1 MQNQVNQNKNLPKV
15 LVVSTN
21 AWRDN
26 TGINTLIE
34 FFKCWDANK
43 IAQIYTK
50 STLPCTSVCNK
61 FFRISENA
69 VMKSVINRRMVTG
82 STVHNDTQDNVSKA
96 AAEEQA
102 LYSKG
107 GALRKLLSYCRELV
121 WSLGK
126 WKTKALDSFIDDFDA
141 DVLFIPIYP
150 TIYMGRIQKYIIKK
164 TNKPVVS
171 YLADDNYTYKSISKN
186 PFALI
191 HRYVLR
197 KYVKYIVGHSSK
209 LMVIAPK
216 QKEEYD
222 RIFGVDSVVMT
233 KGIDFESF
241 EEYEVNTPVKMVYT
255 GKLIIGRWKSLSAIA
270 EALGKINEDKTKIEL
285 DIYTTDTPNEKQ
297 SKLLNRNGCSVKGSL
312 TLDQVHT
319 VQKQADALVFV
330 ESLDKKYKDVARLSF
345 STKITDYLKSGKCI
359 FAVGDKDIA
368 PIDYFNKYDSA
379 ITASTYEQIEQRL
392 RELADNKNIISE
404 YAKKS
409 YDCGVEHHD
418 RKKMDL
424 LLTKVICD
432 AEVNING

>member
-69 VMKSVINRRMVTG
+69 VMKSVINRRIVTG

-186 PFALI
+186 PFSLI

-197 KYVKYIVGHSSK
+197 KYVKYIVDHSSK

-222 RIFGVDSVVMT
+222 RIFGVDSVIKT
-233 KGIDFESF
+233 KGIDIAPFEK
-241 EEYEVNTPVKMVYT
+241 YEVKTPVKMVYT

-312 TLDQVHT
+312 TLEQVHT

-404 YAKKS
+404 YAKKG
-409 YDCGVEHHD
+409 YYCGVEHHD